1 MFVFVT
7 GYGLLKF
14 RITKKERF
22 LQNVPTQ
29 FKGQVKLPKGTTIT
43 NGKKWF
49 DLDYWFTKD
58 QIFNS
63 KKSAI
68 SFLEDLL

>member
-1 MFVFVT
+1 MFVFVN

-22 LQNVPTQ
+22 LPYAPTQ
-29 FKGQVKLPKGTTIT
+29 FKGQIKLPKGTVTY
-43 NGKKWF
+43 NGKKWY

-68 SFLEDLL
+68 SFLVG